1 MSKETDREV
10 ADLMVQCESALIE
23 YSNRTGAPVFAD
35 ASTPRSDS
43 SVITPKPASEQAL
56 VKMTASLKTARADSE
71 YHITKLE
78 AKITAETDTLS
89 SLKRQQDALSQ
100 QARQADLANKRKA
113 LYRTPESESESYSD
127 TRAASAGSGAEV
139 QHRSVALSKSSP
151 NLRRPK

>member
-100 QARQADLANKRKA
+100 QEEQARQADLANKRKA
-113 LYRTPESESESYSD
+113 LYRNRTPQPESNSD
-127 TRAASAGSGAEV
+127 SDSVV
-139 QHRSVALSKSSP
+139 QHKSVVFGKSSA
-151 NLRRPK
+151 NLRNPK